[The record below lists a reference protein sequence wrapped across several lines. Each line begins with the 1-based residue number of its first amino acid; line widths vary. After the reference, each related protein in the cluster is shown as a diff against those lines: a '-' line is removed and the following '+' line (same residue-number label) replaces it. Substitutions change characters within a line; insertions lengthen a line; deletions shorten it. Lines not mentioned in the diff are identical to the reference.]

1 MGKRGGTGLNS
12 VSKRKDVRRSV
23 DSSIPLSDRI
33 REALTGSARANDN
46 APIHIAQAPAT
57 PLPSPGEPSS
67 SSAGNLDVPP
77 ARSNLST
84 GRADAPDMLGSSRA
98 SLQDAVAA
106 AATDDSRRQARLAFE
121 LSKSANS
128 SRPTN
133 LSLWRTWQKLHA
145 AWYGAGEPALP
156 LTIEKIACVGA
167 LFKAGRYVSYPN
179 YASRAK
185 AEHLADFPRHGIP
198 WSEELAVA
206 IKDAT
211 RSVQRGLG
219 SARQSLPLDLHRV
232 HKLDLDDEP
241 LVDGGPIA
249 PSHFATLGIFFLTRE
264 IEIALASS
272 TDVRLDLDRK
282 EVCWS
287 LPVSKND
294 QRAIGTTRTW
304 GCVCQEDRG
313 IACPFHSAKHIL
325 ARLDSLAE
333 QLNTEASHLPLFP
346 SIDGQVITKVAAV
359 ETIFKLASLIDART
373 HDDLGR
379 PLYGGHSL
387 RTGGAVA
394 LAGLG
399 VDSAKIQCLA
409 RWESPMLL
417 RYAKLAPLRTLTD
430 EYRQRALDED
440 RRNDT
445 NLLATK
451 VADLQKTVDCLLAR
465 LSEID
470 VVSKTAGP
478 RVGLTDEIY
487 IQNKSSG
494 CWHRSSVHNTN
505 ALSGQTVCGWVYSV
519 RNSSSV
525 RRLPDNL
532 RGHIFCSKC
541 LPTFAAS
548 FNSKVDVSSSE
559 SS

>member
-1 MGKRGGTGLNS
+1 MGKRGSTGLNF
-12 VSKRKDVRRSV
+12 VSKRKDIRRSV
-23 DSSIPLSDRI
+23 DSNPSLTDRI
-33 REALTGSARANDN
+33 KGALAGSANVSD
-46 APIHIAQAPAT
+46 IASPSIVST
-57 PLPSPGEPSS
+57 PPVLPSVPVVSAS
-67 SSAGNLDVPP
+67 SSASSQNVPP
-77 ARSNLST
+77 VQVDLSSR
-84 GRADAPDMLGSSRA
+84 RADAPEVLGSTRA
-98 SLQDAVAA
+98 SLQDALAA
-106 AATDDSRRQARLAFE
+106 AATDDLRHQARLAFE

-133 LSLWRTWQKLHA
+133 ISLWRTWQKLHA
-145 AWYGAGEPALP
+145 EWYGNGVPALP
-156 LTIEKIACVGA
+156 LTIDKIACVGS

-185 AEHLADFPRHGIP
+185 AEHLAAFPDHGIP

-206 IKDAT
+206 IKDAI
-211 RSVQRGLG
+211 RSIQRGLG
-219 SARQSLPLDLHRV
+219 STRQSLPLDLHRV

-264 IEIALASS
+264 IEIALATS
-272 TDVRLDLDRK
+272 TDVRLDLDRC
-282 EVCWS
+282 EVSWS

-304 GCVCQEDRG
+304 GCVCQNDRA

-325 ARLDSLAE
+325 ARLDSIAE
-333 QLNTEASHLPLFP
+333 QLSTDVRFLPLFP
-346 SIDGQVITKVAAV
+346 TTDGQVISKVAAV
-359 ETIFKLASLIDART
+359 ETIIKLASMIDSRT

-379 PLYGGHSL
+379 PLFGGHSL

-430 EYRQRALDED
+430 EYKQRALDVD
-440 RRNDT
+440 RRDDT

-451 VADLQKTVDCLLAR
+451 VSDLQQTVDCLLAR
-465 LSEID
+465 L
-470 VVSKTAGP
+470 
-478 RVGLTDEIY
+478 DEINVLARANQPRSDLATEVY
-487 IQNKSSG
+487 IQNKGSG
-494 CWHRSSVHNTN
+494 CWHRACVHNVSTAN
-505 ALSGQTVCGWVYSV
+505 GQTVCGWAYT
-519 RNSSSV
+519 NLSSV
-525 RRLPDNL
+525 SCSRLPADL
-532 RGHIFCSKC
+532 RSQAFCSKC
-541 LPTFAAS
+541 LPSFKTS
-548 FNSKVDVSSSE
+548 FNSRSDSSSSD